1 VDQLVPPPPLDR
13 LFNGKGRLTQMP
25 VREPLRRELMAWV
38 ATLLPPGRDLPET
51 EVNNLLRPVDD
62 DVAMLRRYLVDYG
75 MVQRPRPGT
84 YRRPVE
90 D

>member
-1 VDQLVPPPPLDR
+1 
-13 LFNGKGRLTQMP
+13 MP
-25 VREPLRRELMAWV
+25 VKEPLRRELMAWV
-38 ATLLPPGRDLPET
+38 ASLLPTGRDLPET

-75 MVQRPRPGT
+75 MVERPRPGT
-84 YRRPVE
+84 YRRPAE

>member
-1 VDQLVPPPPLDR
+1 MPPPPLDR

-25 VREPLRRELMAWV
+25 VREALRRELMAWV

-84 YRRPVE
+84 YRRAVE